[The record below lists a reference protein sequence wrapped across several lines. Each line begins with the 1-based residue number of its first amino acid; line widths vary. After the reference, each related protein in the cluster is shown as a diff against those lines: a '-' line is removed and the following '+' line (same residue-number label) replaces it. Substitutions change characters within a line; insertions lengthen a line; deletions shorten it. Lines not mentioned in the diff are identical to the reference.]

1 MNLARVTVV
10 CFVALVMLGVVIL
23 ADTPGASVLSGNV
36 SEGISLSWVGLLTVG
51 EEKKV
56 TIRVSDEACTILKW
70 VGDLRPRT
78 VRLIVQQSDP
88 SATQT
93 IVATTEPAKT
103 WNVDAG
109 FFEQIYVVLSWDD
122 GWVGTTTLVPTAS
135 MNRILICREG
145 LVSESILYGLSVDT
159 ASLVGVDPLPVER
172 NLPIGQAFLVETDA
186 DDGFNFP
193 YYLFIPDF
201 VPAEE
206 PVHLLVETNNTGT
219 PRDDFQIHLLAA
231 KTLASRSYL
240 NSLARRLGTPLL
252 VPVFPRPGSLSALQE
267 IDPQSLERDV
277 MLVKDG
283 ELARI
288 DLQLIAMIE
297 HARKKLRQGG
307 VITHDTILMNGFSAS
322 GVFANRFAALHPAK
336 VRAVA
341 AGGVCG
347 LPILPVAVWNGY
359 DLPYPIGISDIGE
372 ITGVPFAVDTY
383 RRVRQYIYMGSQ
395 DRTDAIL
402 FPDAWTQSEAQLIRD
417 AIGERMLPDRWETS
431 QSIYRTVE
439 VPATFAT
446 YSGVGHS
453 ITNSI
458 LDDIVE
464 FLRAQVLSR

>member
-10 CFVALVMLGVVIL
+10 SFLALALLEVVIL
-23 ADTPGASVLSGNV
+23 ADTPGASALPGNV
-36 SEGISLSWVGLLTVG
+36 SDGISLSWVGPLAIG
-51 EEKKV
+51 EEKKL
-56 TIRVSDEACTILKW
+56 TIRVSDEAHTILKW

-78 VRLIVQQSDP
+78 VRFIVQQSDP

-93 IVATTEPAKT
+93 IVATTEPPKT

-122 GWVGTTTLVPTAS
+122 DWVGTTTLVPTAS
-135 MNRILICREG
+135 TSRILICREG
-145 LVSESILYGLSVDT
+145 LVSESILYGLSVDA
-159 ASLVGVDPLPVER
+159 ASLGGADPLPVER
-172 NLPIGQAFLVETDA
+172 NLPRGQAFLVEADA
-186 DDGFNFP
+186 DEGFNFP
-193 YYLFIPDF
+193 YYLFIPNF
-201 VPAEE
+201 VSAEE

-231 KTLASRSYL
+231 KTLAGRSYL
-240 NSLARRLGTPLL
+240 NSAARRLGTPLL

-267 IDPQSLERDV
+267 IDPQSLERDI

-288 DLQLIAMIE
+288 DLQVIAMIE
-297 HARKKLRQGG
+297 HARKKLQQDG

-322 GVFANRFAALHPAK
+322 GVFANRFAALHPSK
-336 VRAVA
+336 VQAVA

-347 LPILPVAVWNGY
+347 LPILPAAIWNGY

-372 ITGVPFAVDTY
+372 ITGVPFDIDTY
-383 RRVRQYIYMGSQ
+383 RQVQQYIYMGSG

-431 QSIYRTVE
+431 QSIYRDSE
-439 VPATFAT
+439 IPAAFAT

-453 ITNSI
+453 ITNPI

-464 FLRAQVLSR
+464 FLRTHVLSR